1 MRLSVNE
8 IVQSNDYKYYY
19 KFKQSEGKLFLN
31 ENIKKISI
39 ITYSYYLFVIATV
52 TALLFFVFL
61 NVSRLEFVMGELG
74 MAIILFFPS
83 MVIHELIHAI
93 VSIFLGART
102 VKLGFEKGLIVTK
115 INNFVISNIEYI
127 IIAITPLLT
136 IILITLLVLLIT
148 KGNLISGIIF
158 LLLHL
163 WCSYGDIA
171 IVNYCWLNR
180 KNNIYGF
187 SSEDGFFYFY
197 SKQRYG
203 QL

>member
-1 MRLSVNE
+1 
-8 IVQSNDYKYYY
+8 
-19 KFKQSEGKLFLN
+19 
-31 ENIKKISI
+31 
-39 ITYSYYLFVIATV
+39 
-52 TALLFFVFL
+52 
-61 NVSRLEFVMGELG
+61 MGELG
-74 MAIILFFPS
+74 MAIILFFPY

-93 VSIFLGART
+93 VFVFLGARA

-148 KGNLISGIIF
+148 KGNLISGVIF

-187 SSEDGFFYFY
+187 NSEDGFFYFY
-197 SKQRYG
+197 SKRRYS
-203 QL
+203 

>member
-8 IVQSNDYKYYY
+8 IMKSNDYKYYY

-31 ENIKKISI
+31 EYIKKSSI
-39 ITYSYYLFVIATV
+39 VTYSYYAFIIATLI
-52 TALLFFVFL
+52 LLLMCVFL
-61 NVSRLEFVMGELG
+61 NRSRLEFVMEELG
-74 MAIILFFPS
+74 LAIILFLPS
-83 MVIHELIHAI
+83 MVVHEFLHAI
-93 VSIFLGART
+93 VFVFLGSRT
-102 VKLGFEKGLIVTK
+102 VKFGFEKGVLVTK
-115 INNFVISNIEYI
+115 TDNFVVSNIEYI

-136 IILITLLVLLIT
+136 MILLTLSVLLIT

-171 IVNYCWLNR
+171 IVNYCWLSR
-180 KNNIYGF
+180 KNNIFAF

-197 SKQRYG
+197 SKQ
-203 QL
+203 

>member
-1 MRLSVNE
+1 MRLSANK
-8 IVQSNDYKYYY
+8 IIKSNDYKYYY
-19 KFKQSEGKLFLN
+19 KFKQSEGMLFLN
-31 ENIKKISI
+31 EYIKKISI
-39 ITYSYYLFVIATV
+39 VTYSYYGFIIATL
-52 TALLFFVFL
+52 TLLLILVFSNL
-61 NVSRLEFVMGELG
+61 SRLEFVIGELG
-74 MAIILFFPS
+74 MAIILLFPS
-83 MVIHELIHAI
+83 MVIHELLHAI
-93 VSIFLGART
+93 VFVFLGSRT

-115 INNFVISNIEYI
+115 TNNFVVSNIEYI

-136 IILITLLVLLIT
+136 MISLTLLVLLIT

-180 KNNIYGF
+180 KNNIFAF

-197 SKQRYG
+197 SKQ
-203 QL
+203 